1 MIDMEI
7 SELRLN
13 IGRNGELVIPSV
25 LLQEMGLLP
34 LDSVYMAYL
43 TKDGLKNEYQEFLLT
58 PQSLEN
64 LGEDQKIMI
73 PSSLLEQAN
82 LSPDGDIQ
90 ILCLDGAILLC
101 DDSVLDKQDL
111 ELLLQQL
118 QSASDIIS
126 SLPDHANSAIQQ
138 LEQFIQEGANDN
150 GADES

>member
-25 LLQEMGLLP
+25 LLQEMGLRP
-34 LDSVYMAYL
+34 LDSVYLAYL
-43 TKDGLKNEYQEFLLT
+43 TKDGSKNEYQEFLLT
-58 PQSLEN
+58 PQLLEN
-64 LGEDQKIMI
+64 LEEDKKIMI

-82 LSPDGDIQ
+82 ISPGGDIQ
-90 ILCLDGAILLC
+90 ILCLNGAILLC
-101 DDSVLDKQDL
+101 EDSALDKRDL

-118 QSASDIIS
+118 QSTSDIIS
-126 SLPDHANSAIQQ
+126 SLPGRANSAIQQ
-138 LEQFIQEGANDN
+138 LKQLIQEGASDN

>member
-1 MIDMEI
+1 
-7 SELRLN
+7 
-13 IGRNGELVIPSV
+13 
-25 LLQEMGLLP
+25 
-34 LDSVYMAYL
+34 MAYL

-82 LSPDGDIQ
+82 LSTDGDIQ
-90 ILCLDGAILLC
+90 SICMDGAILLC

-150 GADES
+150 GAAES